1 MMPCLQSPTKCPPA
15 GTQVGVQRRRP
26 AGRVSL
32 LFGFYFPCHFSDGSF
47 DHLSETYYYFFFHVQ
62 LLFCTKHQKHAGK
75 LIGKLKYED
84 TIDKK
89 IEHPTNVVRVVIS
102 VCFVMI
108 LMVSLRLDLMNF
120 EVLSNLS
127 SSMILK
133 YTLLCLLHIHALWAM
148 IIFTVFNQHGCF
160 EKKLL
165 FK

>member
-1 MMPCLQSPTKCPPA
+1 MQCNVTMMPCLQSPTKCPPA

-127 SSMILK
+127 SSIILWF
-133 YTLLCLLHIHALWAM
+133 YDIL
-148 IIFTVFNQHGCF
+148 
-160 EKKLL
+160 LL
-165 FK
+165 FVTCTIYHQPFFM